1 MMNGML
7 AISEEEALSSLY
19 SSPAYQLLHSPP
31 SSSQVQRDSDILSS
45 IDAEAEATSRRKMRR
60 SDAPLYMLMLF
71 ILVLVVLT
79 LSEIAMVKHSGGSVM
94 VGRGGFHMSM
104 TKVSICYSYCHYTI
118 CI

>member
-1 MMNGML
+1 MVLNL
-7 AISEEEALSSLY
+7 SEEEALSSLF
-19 SSPAYQLLHSPP
+19 SSPAYHLLHSCH
-31 SSSQVQRDSDILSS
+31 SSSAPSQLQRDSDILAS
-45 IDAEAEATSRRKMRR
+45 IDDEAEATSTRKKRR

-104 TKVSICYSYCHYTI
+104 TKVIL
-118 CI
+118 